1 LTGTGQKA
9 LAAAD
14 RRRVLRNRPAI
25 TRWAVMACI
34 PYLSVPLLGGAPWGP
49 AAVAILTYIAAVA
62 AVSGLCTTARQVS
75 ASPSLA
81 DRHGLDRD
89 ASKRTAM
96 AVPYLGALVWA
107 VVTAP
112 AVLLERPAVLAL
124 IIPAAALA
132 VVEYRATLPPYEP
145 TYLMGQQ
152 YPQDLTRR
160 LIQGRAQYA
169 AAAALIAVLAARLR

>member
-1 LTGTGQKA
+1 
-9 LAAAD
+9 
-14 RRRVLRNRPAI
+14 
-25 TRWAVMACI
+25 MACI